1 MGTTQPLQ
9 RIPFT
14 LMSATRIILTLIVA
28 VLATA
33 SMAEESFVVPNEFQ
47 LDAIPTDFVRLHPK
61 TASMFQDGFGGEN
74 LLEST
79 PIEEYYASAK
89 RRMDGLL
96 QGGKRPD
103 ECVKA
108 AETSISSVLQE
119 FKTTQMMLDK
129 LDDGAKCSKKGQM
142 EIQRASARWQKAT
155 KILQKTTVK
164 RKETDKDSCKK
175 EATAKEYQKIS
186 LKEYVRAK
194 QVAIETQRE
203 CKCAVIR
210 NVAQLVSFSK
220 KLVSVREKTVVRETV
235 LICIVKARAKGK
247 STKACKSTS
256 FIASLRKATKA
267 KLTLKKKV
275 LAKGVAGTLCGKKEK
290 DHKENL
296 VKEKPRKE
304 KKRKENKTKEKKGKE
319 TKAKEG
325 KTKESKRKE
334 KKKKVEDERTGKERK
349 SKELKTKEIG
359 HKERGMKD
367 ESKSKEASRK
377 ESAVKERKD
386 KEVRSKERRGKES
399 RAKEVRAKEAKI
411 KETKEKETSAK
422 IEKA

>member
-1 MGTTQPLQ
+1 MG
-9 RIPFT
+9 
-14 LMSATRIILTLIVA
+14 
-28 VLATA
+28 
-33 SMAEESFVVPNEFQ
+33 
-47 LDAIPTDFVRLHPK
+47 
-61 TASMFQDGFGGEN
+61 
-74 LLEST
+74 
-79 PIEEYYASAK
+79 
-89 RRMDGLL
+89 
-96 QGGKRPD
+96 
-103 ECVKA
+103 
-108 AETSISSVLQE
+108 SSVLQE
-119 FKTTQMMLDK
+119 FKSIQDMLINI
-129 LDDGAKCSKKGQM
+129 DDGSKCSNKGKS
-142 EIQRASARWQKAT
+142 EIARAAARWRKAT
-155 KILQKTTVK
+155 KILETTTIK

-175 EATAKEYQKIS
+175 EATAKEYQKTS
-186 LKEYVRAK
+186 LREYVRAK

-304 KKRKENKTKEKKGKE
+304 KKRKENKSKEKKGKE
-319 TKAKEG
+319 VKGKEG
-325 KTKESKRKE
+325 KTKE
-334 KKKKVEDERTGKERK
+334 GKT
-349 SKELKTKEIG
+349 KELKNKEKG
-359 HKERGMKD
+359 HKERGVKD
-367 ESKSKEASRK
+367 EQKSKEATRK
-377 ESAVKERKD
+377 EAAVKERKD

-399 RAKEVRAKEAKI
+399 RAKEGRAKEAKI
-411 KETKEKETSAK
+411 KETKEKETSA
-422 IEKA
+422 

>member
-119 FKTTQMMLDK
+119 FKTTQIMLDK

-186 LKEYVRAK
+186 LKEYLR
-194 QVAIETQRE
+194 AIELQRE
-203 CKCAVIR
+203 CKCAVI
-210 NVAQLVSFSK
+210 NNMHQLVQFSK
-220 KLVSVREKTVVRETV
+220 TLIAVRAKTVVRETV
-235 LICIVKARAKGK
+235 LICIIKAEAKK
-247 STKACKSTS
+247 RSTKACKSS
-256 FIASLRKATKA
+256 SIIKSLETATMK

-275 LAKGVAGTLCGKKEK
+275 LAPGVESALCGPKEK
-290 DHKENL
+290 AHKENL
-296 VKEKPRKE
+296 VKEKPK
-304 KKRKENKTKEKKGKE
+304 
-319 TKAKEG
+319 
-325 KTKESKRKE
+325 KE
-334 KKKKVEDERTGKERK
+334 KKKK
-349 SKELKTKEIG
+349 
-359 HKERGMKD
+359 
-367 ESKSKEASRK
+367 
-377 ESAVKERKD
+377 
-386 KEVRSKERRGKES
+386 
-399 RAKEVRAKEAKI
+399 
-411 KETKEKETSAK
+411 
-422 IEKA
+422 